1 MFLIIS
7 IVFLNFSYLLSICI
21 SFFEN
26 CLSVFFVHLILQMFF
41 YLWIY
46 MKHLFFLSTYKL
58 AINRFPPQTK
68 ISTAKLIVSSIKTS
82 QPCFPSL
89 SIKSITIS
97 QVSQIERSISPPQP
111 LLIQLQ
117 SLVHLLSKSPQVSPI
132 SPILP
137 ATSLAWQS
145 SHVNLLSCSNPCR
158 SLLMVASCSLL
169 CFTLHSDLRIFFY
182 PDIEQE
188 KQIQWCRPPQSP
200 AMSLHHL
207 PCNMTILSIAHG
219 RRQWHPT
226 PVLLPGKS
234 HGWRS
239 LLGCSPQGR

>member
-1 MFLIIS
+1 MDLYETPILFK
-7 IVFLNFSYLLSICI
+7 YLQVGNNQVSPDH
-21 SFFEN
+21 S
-26 CLSVFFVHLILQMFF
+26 
-41 YLWIY
+41 
-46 MKHLFFLSTYKL
+46 
-58 AINRFPPQTK
+58 QTK

-89 SIKSITIS
+89 SVKSITIC
-97 QVSQIERSISPPQP
+97 QVSQIERSISPPPP

-117 SLVHLLSKSPQVSPI
+117 SLVHLFSKSPQVSPI

-145 SHVNLLSCSNPCR
+145 SHVNLISCSNPCK

-169 CFTLHSDLRIFFY
+169 CFTLHSDSRIFFY

-207 PCNMTILSIAHG
+207 PCNMTILSTAHEALCNAVPSYF
-219 RRQWHPT
+219 HI
-226 PVLLPGKS
+226 LLHYS
-234 HGWRS
+234 S
-239 LLGCSPQGR
+239 LCTHSQSY